1 MIRLKKTDSNFCS
14 QGHMSMIGEITDV
27 QMFSRVL
34 SKTDL
39 LDITG
44 NSIIV
49 CVCLRAFEN
58 MSIEKS
64 DL

>member
-44 NSIIV
+44 NGVIGGEHV
-49 CVCLRAFEN
+49 N
-58 MSIEKS
+58 
-64 DL
+64 